1 MFCVSHFEDRLLLIK
16 EAHALAYGGHF
27 GTTKILQHLQHHFY
41 WPVMQSQVET
51 FIRACALR
59 SHSKP
64 SNRKHGLYQPL
75 PLPSRPWESTSMDFL
90 SGLPTMQRKH
100 DAIWVVVCRFRKM
113 AVFISYKKTTTATQT
128 AELYFQHVWPH
139 FCLPKSIISDRYS
152 CFLSTFWKTIWAVL
166 GCQLKFST
174 AFHPQTDGQTEVVNR
189 VLVHALCIHFG
200 HSKQR
205 DNYLQIL
212 QHSYNKATHS
222 STGFSPFEVFL
233 GFQPTSATSPPLTLA
248 PQGTLHQQQEQ
259 LLAQ

>member
-1 MFCVSHFEDRLLLIK
+1 MVDLLSRQPSNVLPILQVRYATYQTWKDQYQTDQDFREIWGAVHNPIVTNQTPFLDYTIWDGWLYKLNLFCVPHFEDRLLLIK

-100 DAIWVVVCRFRKM
+100 DVIWVVVCRFSKM
-113 AVFISYKKTTTATQT
+113 AFLLPTKRLLQ
-128 AELYFQHVWPH
+128 QHKP
-139 FCLPKSIISDRYS
+139 
-152 CFLSTFWKTIWAVL
+152 
-166 GCQLKFST
+166 
-174 AFHPQTDGQTEVVNR
+174 
-189 VLVHALCIHFG
+189 
-200 HSKQR
+200 
-205 DNYLQIL
+205 
-212 QHSYNKATHS
+212 
-222 STGFSPFEVFL
+222 
-233 GFQPTSATSPPLTLA
+233 
-248 PQGTLHQQQEQ
+248 
-259 LLAQ
+259 